1 MALSDEYSTLETVL
15 SNIKTLDF
23 DHRPGIATQLSLD
36 ADTPT
41 FVDGEKWVDDSG
53 GFTLTADERA
63 RVILLDIANAVAA
76 GKSWA
81 DFNQSDEA

>member
-23 DHRPGIATQLSLD
+23 DHRPGIANQVALD
-36 ADTPT
+36 ADTAT
-41 FVDGEKWVDDSG
+41 FEDGEKWVDDGG
-53 GFTLTADERA
+53 GFTLDADERA
-63 RVILLDIANAVAA
+63 RVVLLDIANAVAA

-81 DFNQSDEA
+81 DFNQSGEA